1 MARPNTFEVDKI
13 GPYFGHKECAIIDCK
28 EKSAYRTFFY
38 PTYMNGDAE
47 WCGDY
52 CETHKP
58 TEKELIKICKG
69 ITPIKYKID

>member
-1 MARPNTFEVDKI
+1 MATANTFEVDKI
-13 GPYFGHKECAIIDCK
+13 SGYTGKKDCAICG
-28 EKSAYRTFFY
+28 ELSAYRTFFY

-52 CETHKP
+52 CEKHKP

-69 ITPIKYKID
+69 ITPIRYKID